1 MRFCTFMFQ
10 CDMFSHAA
18 LLFTGE
24 RTVLAM
30 QNDIFVLFRGRML
43 VLLMDELM
51 VSQCFLG
58 FGHK

>member
-1 MRFCTFMFQ
+1 MFQ

-30 QNDIFVLFRGRML
+30 QNDISVLFRGRML